1 MIGMFSIFKLMFK
14 WEENAVKAAN
24 LIYVPKEIENSHL
37 EWQEISNLFSLNKIN
52 DLAHQEWSDDILLPP
67 FKFIGKFKGEEL
79 LFECCWETG
88 HIWDGRN
95 NYMNFLTMDKLS
107 FSLPFL

>member
-1 MIGMFSIFKLMFK
+1 MIGMFSVFKLKFK

-24 LIYVPKEIENSHL
+24 LIYVTKEIENSHL

-79 LFECCWETG
+79 FCLKAVEKLATFEMKET
-88 HIWDGRN
+88 ITWT
-95 NYMNFLTMDKLS
+95 F
-107 FSLPFL
+107 